1 MIDQETLVFYWEYEG
16 KRSSHMNEDAIIYL
30 DHAATTSLAPE
41 VYEAMKPYFSEKF
54 YNAASLYAPAQ
65 EVHAVLDD
73 ARQTLA
79 DLLGAETSNEI
90 YFTGGGSESD
100 NWAIKGV
107 ASAYREKGRHI
118 ITSKIEH
125 HAVLRTMEYLET
137 LGYQV
142 TYLSVDER
150 GMVSLEELEQAIR
163 EDTIL
168 ISIMTANNEIGTIEP
183 IQEIGRIAQEHG
195 VLFHTDAVQAFGHIP
210 VNVRQ
215 AHVDLLSISAHKFR
229 GPKGVG
235 ALYIRNGVSIDPLIH
250 GGAQERSKRA
260 GTHNLAGIVG
270 MVKAAQRAVSQQEM
284 QSRRQKKLRDDM
296 IERLEKEIEFVTI
309 NGDRIDRLANNINVS
324 FSFIEGDTLLIL
336 LDQMGICVSAG
347 SACTSGSPKPSHVLL
362 AIGLTTEQV
371 HSSIRIS
378 LGEETTKEEL
388 DRTVEVLKEKVA
400 LLRKMSPL
408 YQEYCK
414 KKEHS

>member
-1 MIDQETLVFYWEYEG
+1 MKE
-16 KRSSHMNEDAIIYL
+16 IYL
-30 DHAATTSLAPE
+30 DHAATTRVDDRVVAKMLPYFTE
-41 VYEAMKPYFSEKF
+41 VYGNPNSQHGYGR
-54 YNAASLYAPAQ
+54 NAQ
-65 EVHAVLDD
+65 EAVDE
-73 ARQTLA
+73 ARDTIAKLI
-79 DLLGAETSNEI
+79 GAKPGEI
-90 YFTGGGSESD
+90 YFTSGGSESD

-210 VNVRQ
+210 INVRQ

-362 AIGLTTEQV
+362 AIGLTKEQV